1 MLSIMPFSQA
11 DLTTTAGRAEALG
24 TLVGGAALG
33 MTTRMLD
40 GLGLMMSGD
49 WLRGIEQTMP
59 KGVSDAMKAYRIA
72 NEGMTRRNGD
82 IILPPDE
89 VSGMDTFFQAIGV
102 QPVKQ
107 AVTYERQTLIKE
119 TTQNFTERT
128 TKIKNDYVKAARK
141 GDSEAQG
148 AAREAW
154 KKLQE
159 VKKREGVNTSPLS
172 DLLKA
177 PAEQKKR
184 EKMTVGG
191 VQYTKG
197 TKKLAQEIA
206 GE

>member
-1 MLSIMPFSQA
+1 M
-11 DLTTTAGRAEALG
+11 
-24 TLVGGAALG
+24 
-33 MTTRMLD
+33 
-40 GLGLMMSGD
+40 
-49 WLRGIEQTMP
+49 
-59 KGVSDAMKAYRIA
+59 
-72 NEGMTRRNGD
+72 
-82 IILPPDE
+82 
-89 VSGMDTFFQAIGV
+89 
-102 QPVKQ
+102 
-107 AVTYERQTLIKE
+107 KE

-128 TKIKNDYVKAARK
+128 TKIKNDYVKAARE

-154 KKLQE
+154 KKLQD
-159 VKKREGVNTSPLS
+159 VKRREGVNVSPLS